1 MYRFTEDTSFD
12 ESFREVVDKE
22 INSIL
27 LSDNTDYQQTPS
39 ILTDNLTY
47 DELDDAIKSLPL
59 NKAPGQDNVT
69 YEHIKYG
76 GETLKTCLF
85 NLFDNILVSGTI
97 PVKFKHGLIIT
108 LHKGAGKSFS
118 NPDNY
123 RAISLLPSI
132 AKIFEKILLNRL
144 ENSII
149 SKSIHPL
156 NTGFK
161 RVKVAKW

>member
-1 MYRFTEDTSFD
+1 MYRFTVDSSFD

-22 INSIL
+22 INRIL
-27 LSDNTDYQQTPS
+27 SSDNTDYQQTPS

-69 YEHIKYG
+69 YKHIKYG
-76 GETLKTCLF
+76 GETLKACLF
-85 NLFDNILVSGTI
+85 NLFDNILVTGMI

-108 LHKGAGKSFS
+108 LHKVAGKSFS

-123 RAISLLPSI
+123 RAISLLPSV
-132 AKIFEKILLNRL
+132 AKIFEKILLNR
-144 ENSII
+144 NFNNIQIYTPPSTRI
-149 SKSIHPL
+149 SK
-156 NTGFK
+156 GK
-161 RVKVAKW
+161 K